1 MVKLQDYELTLSGNN
16 LLATPNMLQKLKQK
30 RQGRGSSFVYQRR
43 GWFHTR
49 WQPSEQQSV
58 WARAQ
63 RAMQASIASAVCV

>member
-43 GWFHTR
+43 VGSIQGGSPQSNSLFGPELR
-49 WQPSEQQSV
+49 EQCKLQ
-58 WARAQ
+58 
-63 RAMQASIASAVCV
+63 